1 MYIPLTSEELDAT
14 LVLVIFGSLGLFT
27 SLFCIYKTLV
37 MNQQVNQEI
46 NQQVN
51 QQISLVSPQITNE
64 NDETQQKIQ
73 LENRIHCP
81 VHPTPG
87 NLGSEHALF

>member
-14 LVLVIFGSLGLFT
+14 LVLVVFGSLGLFT

-37 MNQQVNQEI
+37 ISHQI

-51 QQISLVSPQITNE
+51 QQINLVSPQITNE
-64 NDETQQKIQ
+64 NGETEEQKIQ

>member
-14 LVLVIFGSLGLFT
+14 LVLVVFGSLGLFT

-37 MNQQVNQEI
+37 ISHQI

-64 NDETQQKIQ
+64 NGETEEQKIQ

>member
-37 MNQQVNQEI
+37 VSHQI
-46 NQQVN
+46 N
-51 QQISLVSPQITNE
+51 QQISLITNE
-64 NDETQQKIQ
+64 NGENSETEQQKIQ